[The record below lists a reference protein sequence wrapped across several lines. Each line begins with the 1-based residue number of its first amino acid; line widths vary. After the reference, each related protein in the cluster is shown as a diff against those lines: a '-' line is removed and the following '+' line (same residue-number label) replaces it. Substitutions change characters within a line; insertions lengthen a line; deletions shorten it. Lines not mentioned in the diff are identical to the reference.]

1 MRVELTKNHAI
12 HTKVLPKGMQLRVR
26 TWLGEELI
34 SKGVAIE
41 LDGETK
47 EEIVE
52 NAMQSSFDNA
62 ETPEIEKQSLPNKK
76 KKGK

>member
-12 HTKVLPKGMQLRVR
+12 HTKVLPKGQQLRVAK
-26 TWLGEELI
+26 WLGDQLV
-34 SKGVAIE
+34 KDGLAIE
-41 LDGETK
+41 LDVETK

-52 NAMQSSFDNA
+52 NAMQEAFDYA
-62 ETPEIEKQSLPNKK
+62 ETAEIEKQSLPKTK